1 MKVIELVGLVE
12 KEVMVLFGY
21 ERVNFVMVPV
31 RAV

>member
-12 KEVMVLFGY
+12 REVMVLFGY
-21 ERVNFVMVPV
+21 EGVNFVMVLV